1 MLTRR
6 TAPLLL
12 LAALLVLA
20 AAVSG
25 FSGAVLTSGTTNTG
39 TVRAAL
45 DWTPPTVAMVDPG
58 PALTG
63 TVTVRATATDGET
76 GVTGVTLEYQRVGT
90 ASWTTVCTDGT
101 APYSCSWNVGSL
113 ADGPY
118 DLRARAV
125 DGADNVATSTT
136 VRTAVTNGTTL
147 VLAQPADAVRG
158 TVPLTATLYN
168 TLFTYSIRF
177 EYLSPGSSTW
187 RSACS
192 GSGREVTCD
201 WSTAGLPDGVYDL
214 RASSTV
220 FFSTVTSN
228 IVRVTV
234 DNTAPIVTMTN
245 PGSPLSGTRTF
256 AATASDATSGVER
269 VALQAARGSGTWTTL
284 CTPAAAPWSCSYDT
298 RLLQNGTYSFRA
310 VATDRAGNTATSA
323 VVASRTV
330 SNQAGGQVG
339 SARDAQAPAA
349 ERRAAA
355 APTESPEPE
364 PEPTPAPEP
373 TPETTPAP
381 TPEPEPTATTEPEPP
396 PVPLAAADVQTTE
409 GGGEAGLVEQ
419 GDTLTFTYASELDL
433 GSVATGWS
441 GEATPVTVQLRDG
454 AVAPDAA
461 DTLEVLQD
469 GAPVALGQVV
479 LHQDHVAPGA
489 TVLLEAT
496 MTAGTVTVD
505 GTVRSTITVR
515 LGAPL
520 EGADALLSGTGAG
533 TMVWTPSS
541 TATDLRG
548 EACSADAVS
557 ESGPADRDF

>member
-12 LAALLVLA
+12 LAALLALA

-39 TVRAAL
+39 TVRAAV
-45 DWTPPTVAMVDPG
+45 DWTPPTVAVVDPG

-63 TVTVRATATDGET
+63 TVTVRATAADDQT
-76 GVTGVTLEYQRVGT
+76 GVASVTLEYQRVGT
-90 ASWTTVCTDGT
+90 TSWTTVCTDST
-101 APYSCSWNVGSL
+101 APYACSWNVGSL

-125 DGADNVATSTT
+125 DGADNSATSAT

-147 VLAQPADAVRG
+147 VLAQPADSVRG
-158 TVPLTATLYN
+158 TVPLTATLHN

-201 WSTAGLPDGVYDL
+201 WNTAGLPDGVYDL

-220 FFSTVTSN
+220 FFSTITSN
-228 IVRVTV
+228 IVRGITV
-234 DNTAPIVTMTN
+234 DNTAPAVTMTN

-256 AATASDATSGVER
+256 AATASDATSGLDR
-269 VALQAARGSGTWTTL
+269 VALQAARGSGAWTTL
-284 CTPAAAPWSCSYDT
+284 CTPTAAPWSCSYDT
-298 RLLQNGTYSFRA
+298 RLLQNGSYSFRA
-310 VATDRAGNTATSA
+310 VATDRAGNTGTSA

-330 SNQAGGQVG
+330 SNQGGGQAG
-339 SARDAQAPAA
+339 RDRDVQAPAA

-355 APTESPEPE
+355 TPTEAPAATTEPE
-364 PEPTPAPEP
+364 PEPA
-373 TPETTPAP
+373 PAP
-381 TPEPEPTATTEPEPP
+381 TPEPEPTATPEPEPT
-396 PVPLAAADVQTTE
+396 PVPLAAADVQTAD
-409 GGGEAGLVEQ
+409 GGGEAGLVQQ
-419 GDTLTFTYASELDL
+419 GDTLTFTYTSELDL

-441 GEATPVTVQLRDG
+441 GEAAPVTVQLRDG
-454 AVAPDAA
+454 SAAADAA

-479 LHQDHVAPGA
+479 LHQDHVAAGA

-505 GTVRSTITVR
+505 GSVRSTVTVR

-520 EGADALLSGTGAG
+520 EGADALLAGTGVG

-541 TATDLRG
+541 AATDLRG
-548 EACSADAVS
+548 EACSSDAVS